1 MCLILIAT
9 GIFMRLIPERSDK
22 RTLKF
27 VITLILITAV
37 FNIDVSSVGDIFD
50 IDIKTDNS
58 DVVSEYENSLK
69 DKISDSLTSQIE
81 AEISNEYKKYDEGIT
96 VKLDRN
102 GEKLTVNVF
111 FGMRLSLSEREEI
124 QSRLE
129 RDIGESIEFIYR
141 E

>member
-1 MCLILIAT
+1 
-9 GIFMRLIPERSDK
+9 MRLLPERSDK

-58 DVVSEYENSLK
+58 DAVSEYENSLK
-69 DKISDSLTSQIE
+69 DKVSDSLTSQIE
-81 AEISNEYKKYDEGIT
+81 AEISEEYKKYDEDIT
-96 VKLDRN
+96 VKLAQN
-102 GEKLTVNVF
+102 GDKLTVNVF

-129 RDIGESIEFIYR
+129 RDIGENIEFIYR

>member
-1 MCLILIAT
+1 
-9 GIFMRLIPERSDK
+9 MRLIPERSDK

-58 DVVSEYENSLK
+58 NVVSEYENSLK

-81 AEISNEYKKYDEGIT
+81 AEISNEYKKYDEDIT

-102 GEKLTVNVF
+102 GNKLTVNVF

-129 RDIGESIEFIYR
+129 RGIGESIEFIYR

>member
-1 MCLILIAT
+1 
-9 GIFMRLIPERSDK
+9 MRLLPERSDK

-50 IDIKTDNS
+50 INIKTDNS
-58 DVVSEYENSLK
+58 DAVSEYENILK
-69 DKISDSLTSQIE
+69 DKVLDSLTSQIE
-81 AEISNEYKKYDEGIT
+81 AEISEEYKKYDKNIT
-96 VKLDRN
+96 VKLAQSGD
-102 GEKLTVNVF
+102 KLTVNVF
-111 FGMRLSLSEREEI
+111 FGMRLSQSEREKI

-129 RDIGESIEFIYR
+129 RDIGENIEFIYR

>member
-1 MCLILIAT
+1 
-9 GIFMRLIPERSDK
+9 MRLIPERSDK

-50 IDIKTDNS
+50 IDIKNDNS

-81 AEISNEYKKYDEGIT
+81 AEISNEYKKYDEDIT

-102 GEKLTVNVF
+102 GNKLTVNVF

>member
-1 MCLILIAT
+1 
-9 GIFMRLIPERSDK
+9 MRLLPERSDK

-58 DVVSEYENSLK
+58 DAVSEYENGLK
-69 DKISDSLTSQIE
+69 DKVSDSLTSQIE
-81 AEISNEYKKYDEGIT
+81 AEISEEYKKYDEDIN
-96 VKLDRN
+96 VKLTQN
-102 GEKLTVNVF
+102 GDKLTVNVF

-129 RDIGESIEFIYR
+129 RDIGENIEFIYR

>member
-1 MCLILIAT
+1 
-9 GIFMRLIPERSDK
+9 MRLIPERSDK

-69 DKISDSLTSQIE
+69 DKVSDSLTSQIE
-81 AEISNEYKKYDEGIT
+81 AEISNEYKKYDENIT

-129 RDIGESIEFIYR
+129 RDIGENIEFIYR

>member
-1 MCLILIAT
+1 
-9 GIFMRLIPERSDK
+9 MRLIPERSDK

-58 DVVSEYENSLK
+58 NVVSEYENSLK

-81 AEISNEYKKYDEGIT
+81 AEISNEYKKYDEDIT

-102 GEKLTVNVF
+102 GNKLTVNVF

>member
-1 MCLILIAT
+1 
-9 GIFMRLIPERSDK
+9 MRLLPERSDK

-50 IDIKTDNS
+50 INIKTDNS
-58 DVVSEYENSLK
+58 DAVSEYENILK
-69 DKISDSLTSQIE
+69 DKVSDSLTSQIE
-81 AEISNEYKKYDEGIT
+81 AEISEEYKKYDKNIT
-96 VKLDRN
+96 VKLDQN
-102 GEKLTVNVF
+102 GDKLTVNVF
-111 FGMRLSLSEREEI
+111 FGMRLSQSEREEI

-129 RDIGESIEFIYR
+129 RDIGENIEFIYR

>member
-1 MCLILIAT
+1 
-9 GIFMRLIPERSDK
+9 MRLLPERSDK

-50 IDIKTDNS
+50 INIKTDNS
-58 DVVSEYENSLK
+58 DAVSEYENILK
-69 DKISDSLTSQIE
+69 DKVSDSLTSQIE
-81 AEISNEYKKYDEGIT
+81 AEISEEYKKYDKDIT
-96 VKLDRN
+96 VKLDQN
-102 GEKLTVNVF
+102 GDKLTVNVF
-111 FGMRLSLSEREEI
+111 FGMRLSQSEREEI

-129 RDIGESIEFIYR
+129 RDIGENIEFIYR

>member
-1 MCLILIAT
+1 
-9 GIFMRLIPERSDK
+9 MRLLPERSDK

-58 DVVSEYENSLK
+58 DAVSEYENGLK
-69 DKISDSLTSQIE
+69 AKVSDSLTSQIE
-81 AEISNEYKKYDEGIT
+81 AEISEEYKKYDEDIT
-96 VKLDRN
+96 VKLYQN
-102 GEKLTVNVF
+102 GDKLTVNVF

-129 RDIGESIEFIYR
+129 HDIGENIEFIYR

>member
-1 MCLILIAT
+1 
-9 GIFMRLIPERSDK
+9 MRLLPERSDK

-58 DVVSEYENSLK
+58 DAVSEYENILK
-69 DKISDSLTSQIE
+69 DKVSDSLTSQIE
-81 AEISNEYKKYDEGIT
+81 AEISEEYKKYDKDIT
-96 VKLDRN
+96 VKLDQN
-102 GEKLTVNVF
+102 GDKLTVNVF
-111 FGMRLSLSEREEI
+111 FGMRLSQSEREEI

-129 RDIGESIEFIYR
+129 RDIGENIKFIYR